1 MESVEDDELGL
12 TLTVLRFRVWLGMGF
27 LKIAA
32 AAALADASVA
42 IVRWLGR
49 ARVLFVLR
57 ARRHREG

>member
-32 AAALADASVA
+32 AAAALTDASRV

-49 ARVLFVLR
+49 VCVRMR
-57 ARRHREG
+57 AGRH